1 MKKLR
6 FLLVFA
12 LIFALSTAVLASE
25 DVPLSD
31 AEALQSIYD
40 SAYQSALNAGTVSYE
55 AADDDYKAYACLLSH
70 MDAIQLENNVLSV
83 DEEVLELDCQYFL
96 GFVSKLNVLLDKGAI
111 QLDDNFKI
119 YVKEAPTAEDATS
132 GSITP
137 FRLPVFD
144 LMSLARIHAD
154 DLQEVYD
161 NAAFGTAHIT
171 AGIYFYERV
180 KSGGVWDY
188 KDPLGTNT
196 LYYEP
201 TLGENMTGETIGNFH
216 YGYVGSVVFEPE
228 TLKTAAGLAQI
239 FAGTSD
245 FSYWDSYFDDPRD
258 QANIQW
264 GIDTYNLEH

>member
-25 DVPLSD
+25 DVLLSD

-111 QLDDNFKI
+111 
-119 YVKEAPTAEDATS
+119 
-132 GSITP
+132 
-137 FRLPVFD
+137 
-144 LMSLARIHAD
+144 
-154 DLQEVYD
+154 
-161 NAAFGTAHIT
+161 
-171 AGIYFYERV
+171 
-180 KSGGVWDY
+180 
-188 KDPLGTNT
+188 
-196 LYYEP
+196 
-201 TLGENMTGETIGNFH
+201 
-216 YGYVGSVVFEPE
+216 
-228 TLKTAAGLAQI
+228 
-239 FAGTSD
+239 
-245 FSYWDSYFDDPRD
+245 
-258 QANIQW
+258 
-264 GIDTYNLEH
+264 